1 MNIELQ
7 FQEKIV
13 KVLNDLRSNKN
24 LETIEYIDELFD
36 MELTIDQ
43 AWLILGIAKQRLGE
57 LDYAIRSF
65 QKTVEFNN
73 FMIEGWG
80 LFTIMY
86 LNKSKILLAENS
98 LERAVE
104 LNPNNKKILYYR
116 NNLIHLSEQFGP
128 FF

>member
-13 KVLNDLRSNKN
+13 KALNDLRSNKN
-24 LETIEYIDELFD
+24 LETFEYIDELFD
-36 MELTIDQ
+36 MEPTIDQ
-43 AWLILGIAKQRLGE
+43 AWLILGIAKRRIGE

-86 LNKSKILLAENS
+86 LNKSEILLAENS

-104 LNPNNKKILYYR
+104 LNPNNEKILYYR

>member
-36 MELTIDQ
+36 MEPTIDQ
-43 AWLILGIAKQRLGE
+43 AWLILGVAKRRIGG

-86 LNKSKILLAENS
+86 LNKSEILLSENS

-104 LNPNNKKILYYR
+104 LNPNNEKFLYYQ